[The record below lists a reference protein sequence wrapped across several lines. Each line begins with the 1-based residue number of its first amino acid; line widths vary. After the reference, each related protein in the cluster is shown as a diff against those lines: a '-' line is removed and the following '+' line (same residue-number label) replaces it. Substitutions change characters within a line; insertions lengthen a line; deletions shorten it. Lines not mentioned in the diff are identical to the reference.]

1 MKRRPPLTPSAG
13 GNSLESMAH
22 RDIVVIGA
30 SAGGVGALQRVLR
43 DLPGHLSAAVFV
55 VLHMPAVGAGPLA
68 HVLGRHSNLPVHDA
82 VDGERLRL
90 GCVYVARAD
99 RHLVVE
105 PDRVRVIDGP
115 KQNRARPSVDALFEA
130 AAAAFGP
137 RVVGVVLTGNLEDG
151 TAGLRAIKRRGGLVI
166 VQDPRDA
173 EFQGMPQSAVDFV
186 DVDHKVPLAAI
197 GVTIAAAVAERG
209 AVRD

>member
-1 MKRRPPLTPSAG
+1 MNPRRW
-13 GNSLESMAH
+13 SLLALAA
-22 RDIVVIGA
+22 VTA
-30 SAGGVGALQRVLR
+30 TGV
-43 DLPGHLSAAVFV
+43 PAAVFV
-55 VLHMPAVGAGPLA
+55 VLHMPAEGAGPLA
-68 HVLGRHSNLPVHDA
+68 HVLARHSSLPVHDA

-151 TAGLRAIKRRGGLVI
+151 TAGLRAIKRRGGLAI

-173 EFQGMPQSAVDFV
+173 EFQGMPQSAVNLV

-197 GVTIAAAVAERG
+197 GATIAAAVAERV
-209 AVRD
+209 AITD